1 MESVEFA
8 ESQPLKRLGARRIL
22 RMRDND
28 LVSELE
34 QSEDIVP
41 PFQIRVATD
50 FDFQHPTTHPRCPA
64 GLHQSQNALNGFRL
78 AMYARLALIIGQPV

>member
-50 FDFQHPTTHPRCPA
+50 FDFQHPATHHVALPA
-64 GLHQSQNALNGFRL
+64 CTRSSRGKLPQS
-78 AMYARLALIIGQPV
+78 